1 MAKKEQEQEQIA
13 TDDAIVLMFL
23 DLVEED
29 GVEVEVTL
37 SMNGAIISGALI
49 GASAYYEGITE
60 KAKKLSDKTMSKI
73 LSKKF
78 GDLKE
83 AYAKQKGEEKEEEDK
98 ETKENSYTFIHLKN
112 AKYLSVS
119 SQSTTGSGTWWRGK
133 ISSIDGFS
141 FNSLD

>member
-1 MAKKEQEQEQIA
+1 MAKKEQEQIP

-23 DLVEED
+23 DLVEKD
-29 GVEVEVTL
+29 GVEVQVTL

-49 GASAYYEGITE
+49 GPSAYYEGITE
-60 KAKKLSDKTMSKI
+60 KAKMLSDKTLANI

-83 AYAKQKGEEKEEEDK
+83 AYAKQKGEEEGEEDK

-119 SQSTTGSGTWWRGK
+119 SQPTTGSGTWWRGK